1 MEETSLPSSYFDDV
15 YAANADP
22 WEFET
27 SEYEQKKYAHTL
39 QSLPHEHYGTAFEI
53 GCSIGVLTA
62 QLAARCDSLLGV
74 DVSEAALR
82 KARARCAALPQVQLE
97 FMSVP
102 GSFPRG
108 SFDLVLVSEVAYYF
122 SQEDLALLA
131 DKIAAAQTL
140 GADLVLVHFTPEVPD
155 YPATGDQVHD
165 YFLSRRDWHRL
176 SQTREDRYRIDVL
189 RRTTN
194 ESSTGVDGK

>member
-1 MEETSLPSSYFDDV
+1 MENTSLPSSYFDDV

-39 QSLPHEHYGTAFEI
+39 QNLPREHYGTAFEI

-62 QLAARCDSLLGV
+62 QLAGRCDSLLAV
-74 DVSEAALR
+74 DVSEAALK
-82 KARARCAALPQVQLE
+82 KARIRCATLPQVQLE
-97 FMSVP
+97 CMSVP

-108 SFDLVLVSEVAYYF
+108 LFDLVLVSEVAYYF

-131 DKIAAAQTL
+131 DRIAAAQVPD
-140 GADLVLVHFTPEVPD
+140 ADLVLVHFTPEVPD
-155 YPATGDQVHD
+155 YPTTGDHVHD
-165 YFLSRRDWHRL
+165 YFLSRREWRPL
-176 SQTREDRYRIDVL
+176 AQAREDRYRIDVL
-189 RRTTN
+189 RRAATEQWN
-194 ESSTGVDGK
+194 GAGGR